1 MFNRA
6 IGGWLIDLKQLKE
19 AKKSLIGKN
28 IIKAFMLRDITI
40 VFKEY

>member
-6 IGGWLIDLKQLKE
+6 ISGWLIDLKQLKE

-28 IIKAFMLRDITI
+28 TVKALILKDVII
-40 VFKEY
+40 VFRDY

>member
-28 IIKAFMLRDITI
+28 TIKALILRDVTI
-40 VFKEY
+40 VFREH

>member
-6 IGGWLIDLKQLKE
+6 IGGRLIDLKQLKE

-28 IIKAFMLRDITI
+28 TVKALMLRDVTM
-40 VFKEY
+40 VFKKY

>member
-6 IGGWLIDLKQLKE
+6 ISGWLIDLKQLKE

-28 IIKAFMLRDITI
+28 TVKALILRDITI
-40 VFKEY
+40 VLREY

>member
-6 IGGWLIDLKQLKE
+6 ISSRLIDLKQLKE

-28 IIKAFMLRDITI
+28 TVKALILRDVTI
-40 VFKEY
+40 VFREY

>member
-1 MFNRA
+1 MFNKV

-28 IIKAFMLRDITI
+28 AVKALILGDITI
-40 VFKEY
+40 IFREY

>member
-19 AKKSLIGKN
+19 VKKSLIDKN
-28 IIKAFMLRDITI
+28 TVKALILRDVTI
-40 VFKEY
+40 VFREH

>member
-6 IGGWLIDLKQLKE
+6 INSWLIDLKQLKE

-28 IIKAFMLRDITI
+28 AIKALILRDITI

>member
-6 IGGWLIDLKQLKE
+6 INSRLIDLKQLKE

-28 IIKAFMLRDITI
+28 TVKALILRDITI
-40 VFKEY
+40 VFKEH

>member
-6 IGGWLIDLKQLKE
+6 IGGRLIDLKQLKE

-28 IIKAFMLRDITI
+28 AVKALTLKDITI
-40 VFKEY
+40 VFREH

>member
-1 MFNRA
+1 MFNKA
-6 IGGWLIDLKQLKE
+6 ISGRLIDLKQLKE

-28 IIKAFMLRDITI
+28 TVKALILRDITI

>member
-6 IGGWLIDLKQLKE
+6 ISGWLIDLKQLKE

-28 IIKAFMLRDITI
+28 AVKAFILEDITI
-40 VFKEY
+40 VFREH

>member
-6 IGGWLIDLKQLKE
+6 IGSWLIDLKQLKE

-28 IIKAFMLRDITI
+28 VVKALILRDITI
-40 VFKEY
+40 VFKEH

>member
-6 IGGWLIDLKQLKE
+6 ISSWLIDLKQLKE
-19 AKKSLIGKN
+19 VKKSLIGKN
-28 IIKAFMLRDITI
+28 AVKALMLRDITI

>member
-6 IGGWLIDLKQLKE
+6 ISGWLIDLKQLKE

-28 IIKAFMLRDITI
+28 AVKVLTLRDVTI
-40 VFKEY
+40 VFREH

>member
-6 IGGWLIDLKQLKE
+6 IGSRLIDLKQLKE

-28 IIKAFMLRDITI
+28 TVKALILGDITI

>member
-28 IIKAFMLRDITI
+28 TVKALMLRDVTI
-40 VFKEY
+40 VFKKY

>member
-6 IGGWLIDLKQLKE
+6 ISGRLIDLKQLKE

-28 IIKAFMLRDITI
+28 TVKALMLKDVII
-40 VFKEY
+40 VFREY

>member
-6 IGGWLIDLKQLKE
+6 ISGWLIDLKQLKE
-19 AKKSLIGKN
+19 AKKSFIDKN
-28 IIKAFMLRDITI
+28 IVKVLILEDITI

>member
-28 IIKAFMLRDITI
+28 TVKALILKDITI

>member
-1 MFNRA
+1 MFNKA
-6 IGGWLIDLKQLKE
+6 ISGRLIDLKQLKE

-28 IIKAFMLRDITI
+28 AIKVLILRDITI